1 MEEEWKDIANFE
13 GLYQVSN
20 LGRAKSL
27 PRVPILQLDMGD
39 NVIREWS
46 SAREVE
52 STLGFNNSNITN
64 CCRGRY
70 KSMYGYKWKYKQ

>member
-1 MEEEWKDIANFE
+1 MGKETLIE
-13 GLYQVSN
+13 
-20 LGRAKSL
+20 
-27 PRVPILQLDMGD
+27 PIQ
-39 NVIREWS
+39 
-46 SAREVE
+46 EVE

>member
-1 MEEEWKDIANFE
+1 M
-13 GLYQVSN
+13 
-20 LGRAKSL
+20 
-27 PRVPILQLDMGD
+27 
-39 NVIREWS
+39 
-46 SAREVE
+46 EVE

>member
-1 MEEEWKDIANFE
+1 MEEGLKDIANFE

-20 LGRAKSL
+20 LGRVKSL
-27 PRVPILQLDMGD
+27 P
-39 NVIREWS
+39 N
-46 SAREVE
+46 
-52 STLGFNNSNITN
+52 GFNNSNITN

>member
-1 MEEEWKDIANFE
+1 MGKETLIEPIQK
-13 GLYQVSN
+13 
-20 LGRAKSL
+20 
-27 PRVPILQLDMGD
+27 RVPILQLDMGD